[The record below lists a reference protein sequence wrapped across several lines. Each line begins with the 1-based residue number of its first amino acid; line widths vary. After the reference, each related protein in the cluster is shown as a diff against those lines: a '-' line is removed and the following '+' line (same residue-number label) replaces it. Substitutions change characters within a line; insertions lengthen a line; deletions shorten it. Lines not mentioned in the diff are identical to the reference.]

1 MTDHIGIHPGGR
13 HPIVFALGPSG
24 DSGSARMYSLCA
36 SRACGLF
43 HTDSDAD
50 EEYRNQMVE
59 LTDRLADFAPVVL
72 ERRSNRSALTG
83 KLWMSP

>member
-1 MTDHIGIHPGGR
+1 MS
-13 HPIVFALGPSG
+13 ALGPSG

-43 HTDSDAD
+43 PDADPD

-59 LTDRLADFAPVVL
+59 MTDRLADFAPVVL

-83 KLWMSP
+83 KP